1 MLSPLRTRVS
11 SSLARGAR
19 ALGSI
24 PQRSVQSVPE
34 EARQLHQLRSIL
46 GDRHPATISK
56 MTQLAEAHSKA
67 GQTEEA
73 LMLNSEAALYKRQ
86 LYAPTAI

>member
-1 MLSPLRTRVS
+1 MTLKSEPFCESSFIEKWLRLETGNSLS
-11 SSLARGAR
+11 
-19 ALGSI
+19 
-24 PQRSVQSVPE
+24 
-34 EARQLHQLRSIL
+34 SIL